1 MNEFTAR
8 KAKAMLERL
17 MKNRNLVFRPTYPTS
32 DTRNLFRKYTMRMG
46 APLVYMLIST
56 SPQFEVSPL
65 QAKSTDGSYSRGA
78 KTDHWLNMA
87 PILPVEKSKT
97 DQS

>member
-1 MNEFTAR
+1 
-8 KAKAMLERL
+8 MLERL
-17 MKNRNLVFRPTYPTS
+17 VKNRNLVFRPTYPAS

-56 SPQFEVSPL
+56 TPQFGVSTL

-78 KTDHWLNMA
+78 KTDHWSNMA
-87 PILPVEKSKT
+87 PILPVNKSVS
-97 DQS
+97 DQP